1 VTDVTIGKGQDP
13 VELSAAD
20 EQLLHELAERARTG
34 GLRWPVRAGC
44 WAS

>member
-34 GLRWPVRAGC
+34 GLR
-44 WAS
+44 